1 MEEIFDSD
9 GFLTDGSGM
18 KESDLV
24 TAGGSL
30 EHYMNFVK
38 VAKEGARV
46 VESVEKRL
54 SDIRNYMIA
63 NGERKASE
71 VTATKAKL
79 SKLAAIDESEKKEL
93 EDEHGSE
100 EKFKK
105 SCVGIARVPLANIK
119 ISPDM
124 ENLISPNRV
133 KFIVSSIQKK
143 YDPTLSFF
151 VITPEEDHR
160 SVDLKNVRQVG
171 FFAVQ
176 KLHTL
181 AALKELENNGEFSKL
196 ISHEDKTV
204 LCYIVKTSEQPG
216 MLQCGNQRS
225 NEISSQFCR
234 KTKPQDLSR

>member
-1 MEEIFDSD
+1 ML
-9 GFLTDGSGM
+9 GL
-18 KESDLV
+18 
-24 TAGGSL
+24 L
-30 EHYMNFVK
+30 EYPW
-38 VAKEGARV
+38 
-46 VESVEKRL
+46 L
-54 SDIRNYMIA
+54 
-63 NGERKASE
+63 
-71 VTATKAKL
+71 
-79 SKLAAIDESEKKEL
+79 
-93 EDEHGSE
+93 
-100 EKFKK
+100 
-105 SCVGIARVPLANIK
+105 
-119 ISPDM
+119 
-124 ENLISPNRV
+124 PNRV